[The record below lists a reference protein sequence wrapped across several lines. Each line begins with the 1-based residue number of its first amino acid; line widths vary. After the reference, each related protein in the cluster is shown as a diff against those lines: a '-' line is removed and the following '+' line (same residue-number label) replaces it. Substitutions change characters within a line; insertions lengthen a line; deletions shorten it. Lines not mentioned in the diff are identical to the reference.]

1 MWPFKKKDLLR
12 REYLS
17 DAGISSKYTEIFRW
31 SKRQLR
37 QEMTEL
43 EKQKKMW
50 DGTLGDLRVSHI
62 SLQSRMERLTAEL
75 NQDDIAV
82 HTEQGLFVQ
91 MDQLDQEYRK
101 DAKEIQNAMRSLRM
115 VNKTIW
121 LLGNIEDGTYSDP
134 NVVSNPPE
142 RGWAGDW
149 EDLFDGETLE
159 ELRERFNIKRPNATS
174 DSQSTAQSQTS
185 QEALVAPEND
195 EDDTDHS
202 DEEA

>member
-17 DAGISSKYTEIFRW
+17 DAGISSKYTDAFRL

-37 QEMTEL
+37 LELTEL
-43 EKQKKMW
+43 EKQKMMW
-50 DGTLGDLRVSHI
+50 DQTLGDLRVSHVT
-62 SLQSRMERLTAEL
+62 LQSRMERMTSQLQQEG
-75 NQDDIAV
+75 IAK

-101 DAKEIQNAMRSLRM
+101 DAKEVQDAMRNLRM

-159 ELRERFNIKRPNATS
+159 ELRARFDIKRPDSKAQSAS
-174 DSQSTAQSQTS
+174 DSPSLKEKPVGNLASDHGT
-185 QEALVAPEND
+185 EH
-195 EDDTDHS
+195 TDKKT
-202 DEEA
+202 

>member
-12 REYLS
+12 REYLT
-17 DAGISSKYTEIFRW
+17 DAGISSKYTDAFRM

-37 QEMTEL
+37 LELTEL
-43 EKQKKMW
+43 EKQKNMW
-50 DGTLGDLRVSHI
+50 DGSLGDLRVNH
-62 SLQSRMERLTAEL
+62 LTLKSRMERLEAEL
-75 NQDDIAV
+75 KQVGIAK
-82 HTEQGLFVQ
+82 HIEQGLFVQ
-91 MDQLDQEYRK
+91 MDQREQEYRK

-121 LLGNIEDGTYSDP
+121 LLDSIENNTFSDP

-149 EDLFDGETLE
+149 EDLFDGESLE
-159 ELRERFNIKRPNATS
+159 ELRERFDIIRPDASKGTGATGNTMEP
-174 DSQSTAQSQTS
+174 QETVIVSQTDGQLTES
-185 QEALVAPEND
+185 
-195 EDDTDHS
+195 S